1 MKKLGM
7 MVLILLGAV
16 TFLGHNYAL
25 AKEPHGHMWGKEHFD
40 KMDTN
45 KDGKISQDEHMAK
58 CKKRFKA
65 RDTNNDGFLTRD
77 ECGKGWD
84 KHKEIMKE
92 KMQKGDSHGH
102 AGGPPSETTPAEE

>member
-16 TFLGHNYAL
+16 TLVGHNYAL
-25 AKEPHGHMWGKEHFD
+25 AKEPCKCKKARFEA
-40 KMDTN
+40 MDTD
-45 KDGKISQDEHMAK
+45 KDGKISQDEHVAK

-65 RDTNNDGFLTRD
+65 MDTNNDGFLTSD
-77 ECGKGWD
+77 ECGKGWG

-92 KMQKGDSHGH
+92 KMQKGPSHGH
-102 AGGPPSETTPAEE
+102 TGAPPSETTPAED